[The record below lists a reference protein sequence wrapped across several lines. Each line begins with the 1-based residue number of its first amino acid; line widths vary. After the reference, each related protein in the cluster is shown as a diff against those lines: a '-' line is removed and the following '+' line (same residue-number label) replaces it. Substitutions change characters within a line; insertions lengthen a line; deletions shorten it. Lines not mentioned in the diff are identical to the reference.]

1 MVAGRNGPKRPQLA
15 ALGRL
20 LRQGLEPPPRV
31 QAQAQVQVQVQVL
44 GQRPRG
50 LRQVPQERLPSGQVP
65 VPVPALGRRE
75 AGPPQQALVPGQP
88 VRPQVPV
95 CA

>member
-31 QAQAQVQVQVQVL
+31 PAQVQVQVQVQVL

-75 AGPPQQALVPGQP
+75 AGPPQQVPVPGQP

>member
-31 QAQAQVQVQVQVL
+31 PAQVQVQVQVQVL

-50 LRQVPQERLPSGQVP
+50 LRQVPQERLPSGP